1 LESKGRRIKS
11 SRPAWATEQV
21 LLKNKTKQSRM
32 HRIWLW
38 NEIKMREE
46 FELIHILGLDDW
58 TGPLVKKSSEEEYM

>member
-1 LESKGRRIKS
+1 
-11 SRPAWATEQV
+11 
-21 LLKNKTKQSRM
+21 M